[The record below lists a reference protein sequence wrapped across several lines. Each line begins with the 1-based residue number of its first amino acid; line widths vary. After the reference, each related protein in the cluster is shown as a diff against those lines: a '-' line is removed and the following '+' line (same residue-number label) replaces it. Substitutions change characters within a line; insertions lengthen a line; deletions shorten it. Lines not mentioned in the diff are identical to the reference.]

1 MSASTMNVN
10 SVVDN
15 AKFTKSHFSIMMWCL
30 ILILFDGYD
39 LAINGVALPLLMKDW
54 GLTAV
59 QAGMLAST
67 ALAGMMF
74 GAMMFGTLADKIGR
88 KKVIMICVFL
98 FSTFTF
104 LGGFA
109 SNPTEFGALRFI
121 AGLGIGGVLPNLVAL
136 TSEYAPKH
144 LRSTL
149 VTTMFSGYAMGG
161 IMAALFGSW
170 FTADYGWQ
178 IMFFIAG
185 IPLLL
190 LPFAW
195 KFLPESLTFLVKV
208 NRHDEARRMI
218 QTIAPEQTVT
228 ANTQLE
234 LTEVAVPG
242 GASVRALYKQG
253 RGISTMLF
261 WLCFFMCLLTLYA
274 LGSWLPKLMMAAGY
288 SLGSSL
294 TFLLAMNIGAV
305 IGTIGGGILADK
317 FHLKPVIITLC
328 LAGAVAL
335 SLLGFNSPQ
344 PVIYLLVAVAGASAI
359 GSQILLYSYVAQ
371 YYPLSVRS
379 TGIGWAS
386 AVGRTGA
393 IVGPILIGYLLSQ
406 ELPHQINFMAVGIP
420 VVIAAIAVFFIRK
433 AQTDEEV
440 AALENVNKASVKTK
454 RSYS

>member
-1 MSASTMNVN
+1 MSANTMNVN
-10 SVVDN
+10 DVVDQ
-15 AKFTKSHFSIMMWCL
+15 AKFSKSHLSIMLWCL

-54 GLTAV
+54 GLTTV

-74 GAMMFGTLADKIGR
+74 GAMLFGTLADKIGR

-98 FSTFTF
+98 FSGFTF
-104 LGGFA
+104 AGGFA
-109 SNPTEFGALRFI
+109 SNPTEFGALRFL

-136 TSEYAPKH
+136 TSEYAPKK

-161 IMAALFGSW
+161 IMAALFGAW
-170 FTADYGWQ
+170 FTPSFGWQ

-185 IPLLL
+185 FPLLL
-190 LPFAW
+190 LPFVW

-208 NRHDEARRMI
+208 KRDDEARKMLKKI
-218 QTIAPEQTVT
+218 SPEQSIS
-228 ANTQLE
+228 ANTQLV
-234 LTEVAVPG
+234 LSEVVVPG
-242 GASVRALYKQG
+242 GTTVKALYQQG
-253 RGISTMLF
+253 RGVGTALF

-288 SLGSSL
+288 SMGSSL
-294 TFLLAMNIGAV
+294 MFLMAMNIGAV
-305 IGTIGGGILADK
+305 IGTVGGGILADK

-335 SLLGFNSPQ
+335 SLLGFKSPQ

-359 GSQILLYSYVAQ
+359 GSQILMYSYVAQ

-386 AVGRTGA
+386 AIGRTGA
-393 IVGPILIGYLLSQ
+393 IVGPILIGMLLAK
-406 ELPHQINFMAVGIP
+406 ELPHQLNFMAVGIP

-433 AQTDEEV
+433 TEDEVQAAVPAKKTLKAQ
-440 AALENVNKASVKTK
+440 
-454 RSYS
+454 RSFS